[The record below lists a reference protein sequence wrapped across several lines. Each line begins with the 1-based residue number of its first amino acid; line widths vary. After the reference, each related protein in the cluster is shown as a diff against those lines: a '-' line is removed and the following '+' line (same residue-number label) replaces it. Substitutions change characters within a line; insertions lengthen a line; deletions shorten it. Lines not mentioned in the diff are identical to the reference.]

1 MNCPYKQLVNDYLEL
16 DGGIDFGRIMNFIW
30 KKLPDKELYLVIR
43 GKVTLRRL
51 CKMMGEDWCENV
63 LRSESGSMGTKL
75 DPKTGCIFNTRIP
88 NIGRCD
94 LLIKLASG
102 WK

>member
-1 MNCPYKQLVNDYLEL
+1 MNCPYKQLVDDYLEL
-16 DGGIDFGRIMNFIW
+16 DGGIDFGRIMNFVW
-30 KKLPDKELYLVIR
+30 KKLQDKELYLVIR
-43 GKVTLRRL
+43 RKVTLKRL
-51 CKMMGEDWCENV
+51 CEMMGEDWCENV
-63 LRSESGSMGTKL
+63 LRSESGSRNRKL
-75 DPKTGCIFNTRIP
+75 DPKTSRMFNTKIP